1 MELLTDKERIL
12 DLENEVEKLNKK
24 VEKLHK
30 QMDALIFGI
39 GTIVESRDMSTGH
52 HVFRTSRCV
61 SVFVDKLLE
70 LNFPDIDIKIAKN
83 IVKAAPL
90 HDIGKIAVTDSILKK
105 NGRFTP
111 EEFEKMKA
119 HAEAGGRMAYMVLSD
134 IPDERFVL
142 IATNIALYHHE
153 RWDGDGYPKGLS
165 GTEIPLEARIMALAD
180 VFDALVSK
188 RCYKESLS
196 FDDAFF
202 IIRRSIGTHFDPEL
216 GEIFLSCRP
225 QLEELY
231 TELFNE

>member
-1 MELLTDKERIL
+1 MELLSDKERIKN
-12 DLENEVEKLNKK
+12 LESEVDKLNQK
-24 VEKLHK
+24 VDRLYK

-61 SVFVDKLLE
+61 SVFVQKLLE
-70 LNFPDIDIKIAKN
+70 LNYPGIDSKIAKN

-90 HDIGKIAVTDSILKK
+90 HDIGKIAVTDAILQKK
-105 NGRFTP
+105 GRFTP
-111 EEFEKMKA
+111 EEFETMKQ

-134 IPDERFVL
+134 IPDERFVQ

-165 GTEIPLEARIMALAD
+165 GTDIPLEARIMALAD

-188 RCYKESLS
+188 RCYKERLS

-202 IIRRSIGTHFDPEL
+202 IIRGSIGTQFDPQL
-216 GEIFLSCRP
+216 GEIFLSCLT

-231 TELFNE
+231 TELFTD